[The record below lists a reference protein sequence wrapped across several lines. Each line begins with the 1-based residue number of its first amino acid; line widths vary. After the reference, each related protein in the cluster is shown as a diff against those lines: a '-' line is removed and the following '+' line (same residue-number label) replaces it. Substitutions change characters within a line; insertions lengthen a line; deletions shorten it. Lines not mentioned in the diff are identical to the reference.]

1 MPEFV
6 VRELWQ
12 LLPTVIYFVVG
23 LVLFGFSIWLMEK
36 VTPFSI
42 RKEIEEDQNVSLGI
56 IIGAAL
62 IALAADFLLGRI
74 ERRFAPGRGQLAEVR
89 AV

>member
-6 VRELWQ
+6 VKELWQ
-12 LLPTVIYFVVG
+12 LLPTVVYFVVG
-23 LVLFGFSIWLMEK
+23 LILFGFSIWLMDK

-62 IALAADFLLGRI
+62 IALAILLAAAI
-74 ERRFAPGRGQLAEVR
+74 T
-89 AV
+89 